1 MVWIFSA
8 FHGTT
13 LMFLGHH
20 QQEVDYCSLIN
31 HHNWSMCCFYYQLMK
46 IKCKLYYLWIW
57 KGEAHMLK
65 LDVIVVV
72 TSGLQW
78 NCWSW
83 SYVGVVFITCDLI
96 VNILVKMK
104 VTSYFAN
111 LWLDSQS
118 SCQDSHNSQ
127 LRNRSM
133 GGLFAMVS

>member
-1 MVWIFSA
+1 M
-8 FHGTT
+8 
-13 LMFLGHH
+13 
-20 QQEVDYCSLIN
+20 
-31 HHNWSMCCFYYQLMK
+31 
-46 IKCKLYYLWIW
+46 W

-78 NCWSW
+78 NCWSH
-83 SYVGVVFITCDLI
+83 SYVGVALITCDTI

-104 VTSYFAN
+104 VTSYFVN

-118 SCQDSHNSQ
+118 SCQDSHNSH
-127 LRNRSM
+127 LWNRSM